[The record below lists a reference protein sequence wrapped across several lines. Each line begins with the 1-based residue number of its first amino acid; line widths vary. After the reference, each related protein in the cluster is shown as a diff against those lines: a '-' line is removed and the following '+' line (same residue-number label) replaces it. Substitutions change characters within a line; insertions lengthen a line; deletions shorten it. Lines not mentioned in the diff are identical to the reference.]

1 MYYLLRRNMQ
11 TLDFGEN
18 LGPLD
23 ETLFTDIY
31 NRYFEKVFGICYSN
45 VKDVEVAK
53 ELAQEIYKS
62 LWERRHTLAFTQSA
76 EHYLVRS
83 AKLKVFEY
91 IRNKQIRHEHMK
103 TIASIG
109 PVSANFT
116 EDSVMHQYLFDR
128 LKRLIDNLPAHCQQV
143 FKMSR
148 EQGLSNKEIAGE
160 LVISERTVEYH
171 LANALRLLRSGLKDY
186 AI

>member
-1 MYYLLRRNMQ
+1 MQ
-11 TLDFGEN
+11 RVNSQEDLK
-18 LGPLD
+18 PLD

-31 NRYFEKVFGICYSN
+31 NQYWDKVFGVCYSN
-45 VKDVEVAK
+45 IKDVEVAK
-53 ELAQEIYKS
+53 ELVQDIYKS
-62 LWERRHTLAFTQSA
+62 LWERRDNLEFTHSV

-91 IRNKQIRHEHMK
+91 IRNRQIRAEHHK
-103 TIASIG
+103 AIAVIG
-109 PVSANFT
+109 AGHANFT
-116 EDSVMHQYLFDR
+116 EDSVMHQHLHER
-128 LKRLIDNLPAHCQQV
+128 LRRLVDELPGHCQRV
-143 FKMSR
+143 FRLSR

>member
-1 MYYLLRRNMQ
+1 MQ
-11 TLDFGEN
+11 TIEFRED

-23 ETLFTDIY
+23 ETLFTEIY
-31 NRYFEKVFGICYSN
+31 NRYFEKVFGVCYSN
-45 VKDVEVAK
+45 LKDAEVAK

-62 LWERRHTLAFTQSA
+62 LWERRHTIAFTHSV

-91 IRNKQIRHEHMK
+91 IRNRQIRTEHLK
-103 TIASIG
+103 TIATIDTG
-109 PVSANFT
+109 NANFT
-116 EDSVMHQYLFDR
+116 ENSVMHQYLHER
-128 LKRLIDNLPAHCQQV
+128 VRRLIDALPVHCQRV
-143 FKMSR
+143 FRMSR
-148 EQGLSNKEIAGE
+148 EQGLTNKEIAGE

-171 LANALRLLRSGLKDY
+171 LANALRSLRSGLKDY

>member
-1 MYYLLRRNMQ
+1 MQ
-11 TLDFGEN
+11 PLEYKEN

-31 NRYFEKVFGICYSN
+31 NRHFEKVFGICYSN
-45 VKDVEVAK
+45 LKDVEVAK

-62 LWERRHTLAFTQSA
+62 LWERRHALEFTHSV

-91 IRNKQIRHEHMK
+91 IRNKQIRSEHMQAIA
-103 TIASIG
+103 TIGIAD
-109 PVSANFT
+109 ANFT
-116 EDSVMHQYLFDR
+116 EDSVMHHYLYER
-128 LKRLIDNLPAHCQQV
+128 LKRLVDNLPVHCRQV

-148 EQGLSNKEIAGE
+148 EQGLSNKQIAGE
-160 LVISERTVEYH
+160 LIISERTVEYH
-171 LANALRLLRSGLKDY
+171 LANALNLLRSGLKDY
-186 AI
+186 AL

>member
-1 MYYLLRRNMQ
+1 MPGIQLRDHL
-11 TLDFGEN
+11 TT
-18 LGPLD
+18 LD
-23 ETLFTDIY
+23 ETSFTEIY
-31 NRYFEKVFGICYSN
+31 NRYFEKVFGVCYAN
-45 VKDVEVAK
+45 LKDVEVAK

-62 LWERRHTLAFTQSA
+62 LWERRHKLEFTHSI

-91 IRNKQIRHEHMK
+91 IRNRQVRIEHLK
-103 TIASIG
+103 TIANAGIEG
-109 PVSANFT
+109 ANFT
-116 EDSVMHQYLFDR
+116 EDLVMHQHLHER
-128 LKRLIDNLPAHCQQV
+128 VKRLIDDLPAHCQRV
-143 FKMSR
+143 FRLSR

-186 AI
+186 AV